1 MRKRKHG
8 DPLYVRK
15 FIPQIPKLCSID
27 GCQNKFHA
35 HGYCSKHST
44 RFIKHGDPLYVADPE
59 EARKNRSEAQMGRV
73 PWNKG
78 QKGVMPEPWNKGLT
92 RKTDSRVNKIASMK
106 EGIPRSPEIKQKLS
120 NANLGKTQSVETK
133 DKISKANLGR
143 VISTTTRKKIGKANK
158 IKAKNFW
165 DNLTEDEYEE
175 RITRP
180 GFIKK
185 GQKLA
190 LGVIQTDEHKRKNSK
205 GHRYSI
211 YPKEDTKPEKQL
223 QKMLTDEKIKFEKHV
238 SFKTSGRPWYHKV
251 DLFIEPNI
259 CLEVYGD
266 FIHANPNEKNADG
279 SMKYPDHRV
288 MRKAYKYSKEKTGG
302 SIRAKDE
309 RITKELEQQGNVVL
323 TFWQSELE
331 TNPDKC
337 LQKILKFIKKT

>member
-1 MRKRKHG
+1 MRKRRYG

-15 FIPQIPKLCSID
+15 PIPRVPRLCSID

-44 RFIKHGDPLYVADPE
+44 QFIKHGDPLYVADPE
-59 EARKNRSEAQMGRV
+59 QTRKKISEANMGRTA
-73 PWNKG
+73 WNKG
-78 QKGVMPEPWNKGLT
+78 QRGVMPEPWNKGLT

-106 EGIPRSPEIKQKLS
+106 EGIPRSSEVKQKLR
-120 NANLGKTQSVETK
+120 NANLGKIPSLETRK
-133 DKISKANLGR
+133 KISKANMGR
-143 VISTTTRKKIGKANK
+143 IVKTKTREKIGKKNK
-158 IKAKNFW
+158 INSKNFW
-165 DNLTEDEYEE
+165 TNLTKDEKLE
-175 RITRP
+175 RIKQP

-190 LGVIQTDEHKRKNSK
+190 LGIVQTDEHKRKNSE

-279 SMKYPDHRV
+279 SMKYPDDRV
-288 MRKAYKYSKEKTGG
+288 MRKPYKYSKEKTGG
-302 SIRAKDE
+302 SIRAKDK
-309 RITKELEQQGNVVL
+309 RITKELEQQGNMVL
-323 TFWQSELE
+323 IFWQSELE
-331 TNPDKC
+331 KNPDKC
-337 LQKILKFIKKT
+337 LQKILKVIKK